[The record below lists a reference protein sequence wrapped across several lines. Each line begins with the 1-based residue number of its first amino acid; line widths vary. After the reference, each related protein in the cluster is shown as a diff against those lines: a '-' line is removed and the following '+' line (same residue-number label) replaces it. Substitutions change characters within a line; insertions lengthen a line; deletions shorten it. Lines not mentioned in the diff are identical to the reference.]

1 MAKVIVSIARATAL
15 FVLFIAG
22 FIGIFAD
29 SESLLIIIAT
39 KVAGFAIFYLAYRLY
54 CHWRVV
60 DTYLKMYEEYINEA
74 D

>member
-1 MAKVIVSIARATAL
+1 MAKIITSIARATAL

-54 CHWRVV
+54 CHWRGV